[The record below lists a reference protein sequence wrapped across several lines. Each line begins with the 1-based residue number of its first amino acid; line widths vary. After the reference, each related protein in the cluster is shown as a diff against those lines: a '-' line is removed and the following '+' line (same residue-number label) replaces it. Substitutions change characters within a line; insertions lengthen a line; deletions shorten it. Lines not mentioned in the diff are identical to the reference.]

1 MKIEK
6 DLDEIVVVVL
16 LMIQMHQDFFDTF
29 YREATFE
36 IAKGKMLDNLKK
48 LRDDIDELIKR
59 EIKQKSSTRL

>member
-16 LMIQMHQDFFDTF
+16 LMIQKPQDFFDTF

-59 EIKQKSSTRL
+59 EIK